1 MLQPEPDRLLF
12 GRVDL
17 LRDNEGHWVLNEFE
31 LIEPSLFFRHKPDA
45 GLDFAKVVM
54 EVLLT
59 GEPVPKFEREEI

>member
-45 GLDFAKVVM
+45 GYDFAEVVM
-54 EVLLT
+54 EVLTT
-59 GEPVPKFEREEI
+59 GKPVPKFER